1 MNQKKLFTD
10 GWQFAKSELDVT
22 EPAGLTFEPVE
33 LPHDWLIYNTLELYE
48 DSIGWY
54 RKTFPYTKDEQ
65 QILLCFDGVYMDS
78 SVYVNGQ
85 LVGEWKYG
93 YSAFEHEITSALVE
107 GDNEIVVKVVHQS
120 PNSRWYSGAGI
131 YRNVWLKMRDRN
143 HIVTDGNYVSIQQ
156 QSEGWQVEVDTELSL
171 NQDAQ
176 LVHTIWY
183 QGNQIVS
190 SKEDVI
196 ATAGKDTGHGEIQ
209 SNSQQLTVDLPK
221 LWSPDEP
228 NLYDLVTELQVAT
241 GEQGYEMIETVTQRI
256 GFRNIKLD
264 ANEGFHLN
272 GVKMKLNGVCEHH
285 DLGALGA
292 AFNLTALRRRFV
304 LLKEMGVNAI
314 RTAHNMPAKEFM
326 ELADEMGMLIV
337 SEAFDMW
344 ERAKTPY
351 DYARFFPE
359 WAHTDVKSW
368 VKRDRNHASLIMWSI
383 GNEIY
388 DTHADERGQEIT
400 RMLMDYVLEF
410 DPKGNAGVTI
420 GSNYMPWENAQKCAD
435 IVKLAGYNYAEK
447 YYDKHHEEH
456 PDWIIYGSE
465 TSSVVQSRGIYH
477 FPFEQSILA
486 DDDEQCSALGNSTTS
501 WGAKSAEY
509 CILAE
514 RDTPY
519 SLGQFLWTGFD
530 YIGEPTPYHTKN
542 SYFGQLDTAT
552 FPKDS
557 YYIYQAAWTDY
568 KKSPM
573 VHLFPYWDFSPGQLI
588 DVRVCSN
595 APKIELQLNGKTIG
609 TYDIDHAKG
618 TQLAGWWKVPY
629 EEGELKAIAYD
640 EHGNVIATDVQK
652 SFTDAKKIRLQTDRE
667 QLQANGTDL
676 IFVEIQVEDEAGNP
690 VQNANNRVQV
700 QVTGAGRL
708 LGLDNGDS
716 TDYDPYKGLSRR
728 LFSGK
733 LMAIIGATNE
743 SGTVRIE
750 VTSEGLESAAAEFE
764 SRAAEGDGDHI
775 NGASEAAAAS
785 QEKTVLISN
794 TERPVLTGR
803 PQEIPLR
810 KIEIISEGGQLF
822 DPSKQQMTVS
832 AKLYPENTSYR
843 DIEWAVVNDA
853 GIESNIA
860 KVEANGLEVNVSALG
875 DGEFRLRATSSN
887 GTDKTKLI
895 SQLEFKATGL
905 GTAYK
910 DPYGFI
916 TGGLYDYTKGDVGN
930 GNERGVATSRDG
942 ETHVGFR
949 NIDFGPYGS
958 DTITIP
964 IFALSSEEY
973 FIQIWEGMPDEEGS
987 TLLADVVYDKESRWN
1002 VYQEETYHLS
1012 KRLSGITSI
1021 CFVLKQ
1027 KIHIKGF
1034 SFERQSRAF
1043 EQNTAA
1049 SCDHLYGDTFKIEGD
1064 HVEGI
1069 GNNVSLEFE
1078 NMDFTAEGIS
1088 KLVIY
1093 GRSTI
1098 DKNTI
1103 HIRFAGEDGQSN
1115 QLVEFTQSDGYE
1127 ERVFELEQVKGVQK
1141 VTFIFLPGSQF
1152 DFGWF
1157 RFEK

>member
-10 GWQFAKSELDVT
+10 GWQFAKSKLEVT
-22 EPAGLTFEPVE
+22 ESTGLTFEPVE

-54 RKTFPYTKDEQ
+54 RKTFPYTKDDQ
-65 QILLCFDGVYMDS
+65 QLLLCFDGVYMDS

-131 YRNVWLKMRDRN
+131 YRNVWLKTRDRN
-143 HIVTDGNYVSIQQ
+143 YIVTDGTYVSIQQ
-156 QSEGWQVEVDTELSL
+156 QPEGWQVEVDTELSL
-171 NQDAQ
+171 NQNAQ

-183 QGNQIVS
+183 KGNQIFS
-190 SKEDVI
+190 SKADVT
-196 ATAGKDTGHGEIQ
+196 AAAGKDTGHEEIQ
-209 SNSQQLTVDLPK
+209 SNTQQLTVDLPK

-228 NLYDLVTELQVAT
+228 NLYDLVTELQLAT
-241 GEQGYEMIETVTQRI
+241 GEQGYETIESVTQRI
-256 GFRNIKLD
+256 GFRDIKLD
-264 ANEGFHLN
+264 ASEGFHLN

-388 DTHADERGQEIT
+388 DTHADERGQEVT

-629 EEGELKAIAYD
+629 EGGELKAIAYD
-640 EHGNVIATDVQK
+640 ENGNVIATDVQK
-652 SFTDAKKIRLQTDRE
+652 SYTDAKKIRLQADRE

-690 VQNANNRVQV
+690 VQNAK
-700 QVTGAGRL
+700 
-708 LGLDNGDS
+708 D
-716 TDYDPYKGLSRR
+716 
-728 LFSGK
+728 
-733 LMAIIGATNE
+733 
-743 SGTVRIE
+743 
-750 VTSEGLESAAAEFE
+750 
-764 SRAAEGDGDHI
+764 
-775 NGASEAAAAS
+775 
-785 QEKTVLISN
+785 
-794 TERPVLTGR
+794 
-803 PQEIPLR
+803 R
-810 KIEIISEGGQLF
+810 KS
-822 DPSKQQMTVS
+822 
-832 AKLYPENTSYR
+832 
-843 DIEWAVVNDA
+843 VV
-853 GIESNIA
+853 
-860 KVEANGLEVNVSALG
+860 
-875 DGEFRLRATSSN
+875 
-887 GTDKTKLI
+887 
-895 SQLEFKATGL
+895 
-905 GTAYK
+905 
-910 DPYGFI
+910 
-916 TGGLYDYTKGDVGN
+916 
-930 GNERGVATSRDG
+930 
-942 ETHVGFR
+942 
-949 NIDFGPYGS
+949 
-958 DTITIP
+958 
-964 IFALSSEEY
+964 
-973 FIQIWEGMPDEEGS
+973 
-987 TLLADVVYDKESRWN
+987 
-1002 VYQEETYHLS
+1002 
-1012 KRLSGITSI
+1012 
-1021 CFVLKQ
+1021 
-1027 KIHIKGF
+1027 
-1034 SFERQSRAF
+1034 
-1043 EQNTAA
+1043 
-1049 SCDHLYGDTFKIEGD
+1049 
-1064 HVEGI
+1064 
-1069 GNNVSLEFE
+1069 
-1078 NMDFTAEGIS
+1078 
-1088 KLVIY
+1088 
-1093 GRSTI
+1093 
-1098 DKNTI
+1098 
-1103 HIRFAGEDGQSN
+1103 
-1115 QLVEFTQSDGYE
+1115 
-1127 ERVFELEQVKGVQK
+1127 
-1141 VTFIFLPGSQF
+1141 
-1152 DFGWF
+1152 
-1157 RFEK
+1157 